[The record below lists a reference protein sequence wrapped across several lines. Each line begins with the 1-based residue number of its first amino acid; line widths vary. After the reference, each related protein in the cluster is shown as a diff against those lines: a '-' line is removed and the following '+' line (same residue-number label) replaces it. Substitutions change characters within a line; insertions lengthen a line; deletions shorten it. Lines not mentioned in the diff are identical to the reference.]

1 MSTSRRVYSED
12 DNFLIGDDFNT
23 ERLRREARQLHLSKF
38 SRIRREAHFARYRN
52 SFLKCDL
59 EQRNDRIEQGRK
71 LRLAEMERA
80 RNTIL
85 KQDKNKRKIRRESR
99 DFIEKKTKTD
109 PTRTAPGNENMS
121 ETENE
126 KYESSGLSSV
136 SLDPSRVS
144 SMAEKRAS
152 AGRWD
157 MTTPTKPEIQ
167 VTSSRISNVEDLSG
181 KQDKRLSVGA
191 LSSSRSSSVAGKN
204 DKRLSVAAFSSS
216 RPSSVAGKD
225 VKRLSVAALSSSRLS
240 SVAGKDDKRL
250 SVAAFSSSRPSSVAG
265 KDDKRL
271 SVAALSSSRPSSV
284 VGKDD
289 KRLSVAALSSSRP
302 SSVAGKQDKTLSVAA
317 LSSSRASSV
326 AGKQDKTLSVAALSS
341 SRASSVA
348 GKRDLSGKQDKTLS
362 VAALSSL
369 RASSVAGKQDKT
381 LSVAT
386 MSSSRAS
393 SVAGKRD
400 VAGNQR
406 QMTAKTPSVQ
416 IAPSNDVGS
425 DNRDS
430 FESNVVV
437 VEQAAKRENLI
448 EVQRSA
454 KRSRDFGLSPVE
466 KTEENDH
473 DNEFAEGTKERTSR
487 MYSALL
493 SEAASRGSGSRISRV
508 NGGTISPALT
518 EIQHTSTVKKA
529 QTQSAHERWIWTE
542 FDKIMKGFAEV
553 LHIEHKSVNLKNS
566 KDANAVP
573 DKDTKPPMN
582 TPRNPMTPLYFRYGI
597 SDRIVF
603 RC

>member
-1 MSTSRRVYSED
+1 MKTQFSPRIREKMSTSRRVYSED

-80 RNTIL
+80 RNAML

-136 SLDPSRVS
+136 SLGPSRVS

-181 KQDKRLSVGA
+181 KQDKRLSIGA
-191 LSSSRSSSVAGKN
+191 LSSSRSSSVAGKS
-204 DKRLSVAAFSSS
+204 D
-216 RPSSVAGKD
+216 
-225 VKRLSVAALSSSRLS
+225 KRLSVAALSSSRPS

-284 VGKDD
+284 AGKDD

-302 SSVAGKQDKTLSVAA
+302 SSVAETQDKNLSVAA
-317 LSSSRASSV
+317 LSWLRASSV

-341 SRASSVA
+341 SRASYVA
-348 GKRDLSGKQDKTLS
+348 GKQDKTLS

-369 RASSVAGKQDKT
+369 RASSVAGKRDMSGKQDKR

-386 MSSSRAS
+386 VSSSRAS
-393 SVAGKRD
+393 SVAGKRG

-416 IAPSNDVGS
+416 IAPSNDLGS
-425 DNRDS
+425 GNRDS
-430 FESNVVV
+430 FEINVVV

-466 KTEENDH
+466 KTEENDR
-473 DNEFAEGTKERTSR
+473 DNEFAESTKEPTSR
-487 MYSALL
+487 MHSALV

-508 NGGTISPALT
+508 NGGKISPALT
-518 EIQHTSTVKKA
+518 EILDTSTVKKA